1 MGNFSSKSRKKKQ
14 AVNNVDMAMLSL
26 KTQRKKLADQ
36 QKLLEL
42 RIQRHT
48 EVARELVA
56 EHKKDRALL
65 VLKKKKLTEKQLQ
78 DLGNLQFSI
87 ETMISDVEMSKHQ
100 NKLHDVLLQGN
111 NALKQLQQ
119 EVTVDDVRKLMDDT
133 AEAKALQDEM
143 SDLLSNSLTGDET
156 VAVDAELAAL
166 EAEAMAAEVAA
177 MPRVPSSQGQGQDQ
191 GQGQGQDQGQD
202 LGQVEVLPSVP
213 KTKVQAKQEE
223 TEEEPQQAAPLMA
236 S

>member
-1 MGNFSSKSRKKKQ
+1 MGNLSSKSRKKKQ
-14 AVNNVDMAMLSL
+14 AVDNVDMAMLSL

-78 DLGNLQFSI
+78 ELGNLQFSI

-177 MPRVPSSQGQGQDQ
+177 MPRVPSSQ
-191 GQGQGQDQGQD
+191 
-202 LGQVEVLPSVP
+202 
-213 KTKVQAKQEE
+213 
-223 TEEEPQQAAPLMA
+223 
-236 S
+236 

>member
-14 AVNNVDMAMLSL
+14 AVDNVDMAMLSL

-78 DLGNLQFSI
+78 ELGNLQFSI

-133 AEAKALQDEM
+133 AEAKALQAFCPECVTWVWCGYAVLQDEM

-177 MPRVPSSQGQGQDQ
+177 MPRVPSSQ
-191 GQGQGQDQGQD
+191 
-202 LGQVEVLPSVP
+202 VEVLPSVP
-213 KTKVQAKQEE
+213 KTKVQAKQEQ